1 MRIDAIPEIQGIRK
15 HSDEN
20 ADMIFIRLSGFK
32 KDNKERKKIVRDVLE
47 LPYHGRILIVFHNSE
62 GNITFGITKD
72 EINFKRRFIPRIH
85 RAYNIGDALDSA
97 IRMGYCVPTVEGLAC
112 RSLSLKKLRGITIY
126 NYKSLTPESYADRIK
141 DLAPSGWDH
150 LLIQSKHE
158 GGADT

>member
-32 KDNKERKKIVRDVLE
+32 KGNEERKRIFRDALK
-47 LPYHGRILIVFHNSE
+47 LPYHGRTLIVFHNGE

-72 EINFKRRFIPRIH
+72 DINFKRRFIPRIH

-97 IRMGYCVPTVEGLAC
+97 IRIGYCVPTVEGLAQ

-126 NYKSLTPESYADRIK
+126 NYKSSIRECYADRIK
-141 DLAPSGWDH
+141 DLAPSGWDR
-150 LLIQSKHE
+150 LLAAVEPKIS
-158 GGADT
+158 T